1 MSTSRTLTATASLE
15 SYIKNFEIKT
25 KSKQSRKSKRIVLS
39 ALPSNRDEEKEETK
53 QLKSNALDQ
62 QSDLLN
68 SNLLTGFDIDLIKAN
83 LNYPIDQIEKLVKNL
98 SFRINEFRLEMN
110 VINPKSRVKKIEE
123 QETINNNLILPPTKD
138 NEDKFSMVKFK
149 EDERDPLVE
158 SLNKFKELNK
168 FLTESI
174 GKKNSN

>member
-25 KSKQSRKSKRIVLS
+25 KSSKQCRKSKRIVLS
-39 ALPSNRDEEKEETK
+39 ALPSNRDEEKEEPK

-62 QSDLLN
+62 QTDLLN
-68 SNLLTGFDIDLIKAN
+68 SNLSGFDIDLIKAN
-83 LNYPIDQIEKLVKNL
+83 LNHPIDQIEKLIKNL

-110 VINPKSRVKKIEE
+110 VINPKNRVKKFEE

-138 NEDKFSMVKFK
+138 NEDKISIVKFK